1 MGSQR
6 KWTVTTR
13 VMKSGIF
20 SRLGSIWDHPGR
32 ERARTFSHQCAA
44 EVSTLEERHGSGRGE
59 VVLQLY
65 KQRLERQVLVFF
77 LATNERF
84 FMMKL

>member
-1 MGSQR
+1 MRCGSEY
-6 KWTVTTR
+6 
-13 VMKSGIF
+13 S
-20 SRLGSIWDHPGR
+20 
-32 ERARTFSHQCAA
+32 
-44 EVSTLEERHGSGRGE
+44 EERHGSGRGE

-84 FMMKL
+84 FHDETLRFGVNLGIIVSIPSPAFGFIWGTLADSSAAEMSPFSDL

>member
-1 MGSQR
+1 M
-6 KWTVTTR
+6 
-13 VMKSGIF
+13 
-20 SRLGSIWDHPGR
+20 
-32 ERARTFSHQCAA
+32 
-44 EVSTLEERHGSGRGE
+44 
-59 VVLQLY
+59 VLQLY